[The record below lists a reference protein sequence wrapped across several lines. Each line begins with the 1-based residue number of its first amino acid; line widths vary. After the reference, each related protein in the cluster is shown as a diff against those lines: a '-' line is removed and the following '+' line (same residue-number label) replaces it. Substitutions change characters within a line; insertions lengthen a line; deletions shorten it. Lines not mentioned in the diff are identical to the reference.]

1 MGLDMYLYAL
11 DDEDLDSFNKIKTIL
26 KETPDTEYSKEE
38 DELLE
43 KFYDKKGDELAYWRK
58 ANAIHKFFCDYGEVV
73 DEHIYYIIPRKLL
86 VELLKKCMQVLIIKH
101 ETYSEETLPT
111 CGGFFFGS
119 LEYNEFYYNYLEE
132 TVNTLAKL
140 LKEYKNDY
148 FLYCA
153 SW

>member
-26 KETPDTEYSKEE
+26 KETPDSTEE
-38 DELLE
+38 DEFLE
-43 KFYDKKGDELAYWRK
+43 KFYEEKDELAYWRK

-86 VELLKKCMQVLIIKH
+86 VELLKKCMQVLIIRDK
-101 ETYSEETLPT
+101 TYSEETLPT

-119 LEYNEFYYNYLEE
+119 LEYDEFYYNYLEE
-132 TVNTLAKL
+132 TVNTLTKI